1 MRCTTT
7 KATVNEYFF
16 HFTTT
21 GAKQALHNNSALG
34 SDWHADYSA
43 FWEKEE
49 PHPFRFHF
57 DFDFGAYTD
66 KNTWSQEELEYSQ
79 NNVEVSSC
87 QNEFE

>member
-7 KATVNEYFF
+7 KATVNEYYF

-21 GAKQALHNNSALG
+21 GTKQALPTNSTFG
-34 SDWHADYSA
+34 SYWHADFSA

-57 DFDFGAYTD
+57 DFGDYTD
-66 KNTWSQEELEYSQ
+66 KNAWSQEELEYSQ

-87 QNEFE
+87 HNEFE